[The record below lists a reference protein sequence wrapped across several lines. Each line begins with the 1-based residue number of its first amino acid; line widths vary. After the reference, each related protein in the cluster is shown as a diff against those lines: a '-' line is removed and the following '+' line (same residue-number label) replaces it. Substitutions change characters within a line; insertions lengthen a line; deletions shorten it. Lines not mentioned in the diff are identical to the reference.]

1 MSIVISDE
9 IIEAARLTRS
19 EFLKEIALHLFQSGH
34 LTIGYAA
41 QMAQMDQLSFK
52 TFLKSRQ
59 VPLYVYDVED
69 FEADIKG
76 LQELN
81 RL

>member
-9 IIEAARLTRS
+9 IIKAS
-19 EFLKEIALHLFQSGH
+19 ELSQAEILQEIALHLFQSGR
-34 LTIGYAA
+34 LTLGYAA
-41 QMAQMDQLSFK
+41 QMAEMEKSAFQEL
-52 TFLKSRQ
+52 LKSRQ

-69 FEADIKG
+69 FEVDLKN
-76 LQELN
+76 LRELN

>member
-1 MSIVISDE
+1 MSIIISDE
-9 IIEAARLTRS
+9 IIEASRLTQA
-19 EFLKEIALHLFQSGH
+19 EFLQEIAIHLFQAER

-41 QMAQMDQLSFK
+41 QMAQMDQLSFEE
-52 TFLKSRQ
+52 TLKARK
-59 VPLYVYDVED
+59 VPLYTYDTED
-69 FEADIKG
+69 FEIDLKG

>member
-19 EFLKEIALHLFQSGH
+19 EFLQEIALHLFQSGR

-41 QMAQMDQLSFK
+41 QMAQMDQISFK
-52 TFLKSRQ
+52 AFLKARQ

-76 LQELN
+76 LQALN

>member
-9 IIEAARLTRS
+9 IIRASELSQA
-19 EFLKEIALHLFQSGH
+19 EFLQEIALHLFQSGR
-34 LTIGYAA
+34 LTLGYAA
-41 QMAQMDQLSFK
+41 QMAEMEKPAFQE
-52 TFLKSRQ
+52 FLKSRQ

-69 FEADIKG
+69 FEVDLKN
-76 LQELN
+76 LRELN

>member
-9 IIEAARLTRS
+9 IIAASQLS
-19 EFLKEIALHLFQSGH
+19 QAEFLQEMAIHLFQSGR
-34 LTIGYAA
+34 LTVGYAS
-41 QMAQMDQLSFK
+41 QMAQVDQVSFK
-52 TFLKSRQ
+52 EMLKARNI
-59 VPLYVYDVED
+59 PLYVYDVDD
-69 FEADIKG
+69 FELDLKG